1 MKGYFPVDIDHLN
14 STFQKD
20 YQFLFKSIGKVRPL
34 DLAEALRD
42 SMRRINYPDVV
53 AIVCS
58 PKEADEV
65 KHACETDAHVQQ
77 ELERAS
83 SNKCVVILSLC
94 RNGVLSMVSFVKN
107 PIEDIDLL
115 LNGNYSETIYRE
127 GLKSLFAMDTV
138 LVKAPAGFTFLKPS
152 GARSS
157 HFIKPENALSESED
171 VHFLACSLL
180 RKIEERECEANPIEV
195 IYIDT
200 MAISSLAYTL
210 RDLYEELYECEAK
223 PRVVSF
229 HSYQSMYTVDS
240 PLARTSLC
248 IISASSSMN
257 MERKWLASS
266 GCLQSEVIT
275 LLTLKDAKQ
284 SDHALHSLPIT
295 SQELE
300 TETHGRLRDIRILG
314 ERFSPEEIEPKQVL
328 LNLTSHKL
336 AEWSKEAPLLSAK
349 KALLAFHST
358 QQSGNMRPIY
368 ADGVKIFEHSRED
381 IKKYILENVPVSTK
395 WVIYQNDEASKL
407 LAEFCAKHINAHL
420 NTSIK
425 INTLDGISSGKIPID
440 EGLLIVA
447 AVVGRGEALN
457 SISRDLRGAHEGTRR
472 FLVVSQITE
481 TKAAVTR
488 FKKNLE
494 QSISGQLIKVD
505 VLHSLAVGMSDFM
518 RLEKEVS
525 LFESLNC
532 GLPAPIKDR
541 INQINKN
548 GTLDAEFFLP
558 SSVTPHRRLT
568 LRPGFAFWDNDYDD
582 AHDHSAAVLS
592 TIAASLQHAR
602 EEKSIPDH
610 DRLYSSAFQQVV
622 LDPENFSRFNDGIIQ
637 AALLRSS
644 YSWELDYSSIPDASR
659 KLGRLLRG
667 LFQNYQREQ
676 GEASL
681 EFALALA
688 VGKLK
693 LDRKI
698 HEELVD
704 FCKNNIQGHDDW
716 CKLLQSLL
724 ERSLNPT
731 ASDLPF

>member
-1 MKGYFPVDIDHLN
+1 M
-14 STFQKD
+14 
-20 YQFLFKSIGKVRPL
+20 
-34 DLAEALRD
+34 LR
-42 SMRRINYPDVV
+42 SFVF
-53 AIVCS
+53 
-58 PKEADEV
+58 PKEADQV
-65 KHACETDAHVQQ
+65 KHACETDANLQQ

-83 SNKCVVILSLC
+83 SNICVVILSLC
-94 RNGVLSMVSFVKN
+94 RNGAFSVVNFVRN
-107 PIEDIDLL
+107 PIDDTDLL
-115 LNGNYSETIYRE
+115 LNGNYSEAIYRE
-127 GLKSLFAMDTV
+127 GLMSLFAMDTV

-157 HFIKPENALSESED
+157 YFIKPENALSESED

-229 HSYQSMYTVDS
+229 HSYQSIHTVDS
-240 PLARTSLC
+240 PLPRTSLC

-257 MERKWLASS
+257 MEREWLESS
-266 GCLQSEVIT
+266 GCLRSEVIT
-275 LLTLKDAKQ
+275 LLTLSDAIQ
-284 SDHALHSLPIT
+284 SDHALHSLPTT

-300 TETHGRLRDIRILG
+300 TKTHGRLRDIRILG

-336 AEWSKEAPLLSAK
+336 PDWSKKAPLLSAK
-349 KALLAFHST
+349 KALLAFQSP
-358 QQSGNMRPIY
+358 QQSRNMRPIFV
-368 ADGVKIFEHSRED
+368 DGVKIFEHSRED
-381 IKKYILENVPVSTK
+381 IEKYILENVPVSTK
-395 WVIYQNDEASKL
+395 WVIYQNDEASKS
-407 LAEFCAKHINAHL
+407 LAEFCAKHINVHL

-425 INTLDGISSGKIPID
+425 INTLDGISGGKIPRD
-440 EGLLIVA
+440 DGLLIVA

-457 SISRDLRGAHEGTRR
+457 SISRDLRGVHEGTRR

-494 QSISGQLIKVD
+494 QSVSGQLIKVD
-505 VLHSLAVGMSDFM
+505 VLHSLAIGMSDFM
-518 RLEKEVS
+518 KLEEEVS
-525 LFESLNC
+525 LFESLKC
-532 GLPAPIKDR
+532 DLPAPIEDR

-558 SSVTPHRRLT
+558 SSVTPNSRLT
-568 LRPGFAFWDNDYDD
+568 LRPKFAFWDPTYDD
-582 AHDHSAAVLS
+582 SHDHSAAVLS

-602 EEKSIPDH
+602 EDKSIPDH

-644 YSWELDYSSIPDASR
+644 YSWELDYSSIPDASM
-659 KLGRLLRG
+659 KLDRFLRG

-698 HEELVD
+698 HEELVQ
-704 FCKNNIQGHDDW
+704 FCEKIIQGHDSW
-716 CKLLQSLL
+716 CNLLQSLL
-724 ERSLNPT
+724 KRSLDFTDLNP
-731 ASDLPF
+731 F

>member
-1 MKGYFPVDIDHLN
+1 MNGYFPVDIDHLN
-14 STFQKD
+14 SSFQKD
-20 YQFLFKSIGKVRPL
+20 YRFLFKSIGKVRPL
-34 DLAEALRD
+34 DLANALRD
-42 SMRRINYPDVV
+42 SMRRITYPDVV
-53 AIVCS
+53 AIVCV
-58 PKEADEV
+58 PKEADQV
-65 KHACETDAHVQQ
+65 KHACETDANLQQ
-77 ELERAS
+77 ELERAG
-83 SNKCVVILSLC
+83 SNICVVILSLC
-94 RNGVLSMVSFVKN
+94 RNGAFSVVSFVKN
-107 PIEDIDLL
+107 PIDDTDLL
-115 LNGNYSETIYRE
+115 LNGNYSEAIYRE
-127 GLKSLFAMDTV
+127 GLMSLFAMDTV

-157 HFIKPENALSESED
+157 YFIKPENALSESED

-229 HSYQSMYTVDS
+229 HSYQSMHTVDS
-240 PLARTSLC
+240 PLPRTSLC

-257 MERKWLASS
+257 MEREWLESS
-266 GCLQSEVIT
+266 GCLRSEVIT
-275 LLTLKDAKQ
+275 LLTLNDAIR
-284 SDHALHSLPIT
+284 SDHALHSLPTT

-300 TETHGRLRDIRILG
+300 TKTHGRLRDIRILG

-328 LNLTSHKL
+328 LNLASHRL

-349 KALLAFHST
+349 KVLLAFHST
-358 QQSGNMRPIY
+358 QQSGNIRPIFV
-368 ADGVKIFEHSRED
+368 DGMKMFEHSHED

-395 WVIYQNDEASKL
+395 WVIHQNDESSKS
-407 LAEFCAKHINAHL
+407 LAEFCAEYISAHV
-420 NTSIK
+420 NSPIK
-425 INTLDGISSGKIPID
+425 VITPDAIFSDALPKD

-447 AVVGRGEALN
+447 TVAGRGERLN
-457 SISRDLRGAHEGTRR
+457 SISRDLRGVHEGTRR

-494 QSISGQLIKVD
+494 QSVSGQLIKVD
-505 VLHSLAVGMSDFM
+505 VLRSLAVGMSHFM
-518 RLEKEVS
+518 KLEEEVT
-525 LFESLNC
+525 LFESLKC
-532 GLPAPIKDR
+532 DLPAPIEDR

-558 SSVTPHRRLT
+558 SSVTPNSRLT
-568 LRPGFAFWDNDYDD
+568 LRPKFAFWDPTYYDS
-582 AHDHSAAVLS
+582 HDHSAAVLS

-602 EEKSIPDH
+602 EDKSIPDH

-644 YSWELDYSSIPDASR
+644 YSWELDYSSIPGASM
-659 KLGRLLRG
+659 KLDRFLRG

-693 LDRKI
+693 LDREI
-698 HEELVD
+698 HEELVQ
-704 FCKNNIQGHDDW
+704 FCENNIQGHDIW
-716 CKLLQSLL
+716 RNLLQSLL
-724 ERSLNPT
+724 KRSLDFTDPNI
-731 ASDLPF
+731 PF